1 MLKENFLSILE
12 AILGKKYFIDF
23 LGFSNP
29 HISKRVKY
37 FLTLFLP
44 DILFAN
50 VCNDLFYKRRLL
62 NFSSSTFE
70 KTWVIPTTPT
80 VPYGV

>member
-50 VCNDLFYKRRLL
+50 VCNKKKPEGL
-62 NFSSSTFE
+62 TFFL
-70 KTWVIPTTPT
+70 K
-80 VPYGV
+80 GDC